1 MKQKN
6 YKKINECRLCRS
18 KKLSIVL
25 PLNKSPLCDAY
36 LKNKKKQQ
44 FYDLK
49 LCLCNSCKF
58 VQIDT
63 VVDPKIIYRDY
74 IYVTTSSFGLVS
86 HFEDYTKNIC
96 KVLNFRNKKFI
107 IDIGSNDG
115 TLLSYF
121 KKKKHKVLGIE
132 PSYRSVIEAKKME

>member
-1 MKQKN
+1 MTNKN
-6 YKKINECRLCRS
+6 YKNIKECRLCGS

-36 LKNKKKQQ
+36 LKNKRKQQ

-49 LCLCNSCKF
+49 LCLCNLCKF

-74 IYVTTSSFGLVS
+74 IYVTTSSLGLIN
-86 HFEDYTKNIC
+86 HFKNRT
-96 KVLNFRNKKFI
+96 F
-107 IDIGSNDG
+107 
-115 TLLSYF
+115 T
-121 KKKKHKVLGIE
+121 
-132 PSYRSVIEAKKME
+132 